1 MTDTDTDYSKLGVD
15 SLDYLDETAQNGSA
29 EAGFQ
34 AWWLRVG
41 SRIQEPV
48 RQQDNLNWSWYTDLC
63 LIAWANISSDHK
75 AFWIWL
81 RENDPFHGYYH
92 GKDTVRNLIKKAYLA
107 AWELDERKGA

>member
-1 MTDTDTDYSKLGVD
+1 MSDTDYSKLWID

-34 AWWLRVG
+34 AWWIRVG
-41 SRIQEPV
+41 SRIQLPV
-48 RQQDNLNWSWYTDLC
+48 REEDNRDWAWYVDLC
-63 LIAWANISSDHK
+63 RMAWTDCSSNYI

-92 GKDTVRNLIKKAYLA
+92 GRDTIRNLVYKAYLA
-107 AWELDERKGA
+107 AWELDEQKA